1 MGASTTAL
9 SDQELGLMLY
19 FYSREFGE
27 LNIDAPKIYLS
38 HVNMTAPDESADQEV
53 AVEPGTWMFVLMAA
67 VFFLVLKFGRKKP
80 RIQNTEVQEQ
90 TEVEEKPD

>member
-1 MGASTTAL
+1 MGASTTAP
-9 SDQELGLMLY
+9 SEQELGLILY
-19 FYSREFGE
+19 FHSRELGE
-27 LNIDAPKIYLS
+27 LNIDAPTIYLS

>member
-9 SDQELGLMLY
+9 SDQELVTIFY
-19 FYSREFGE
+19 FHSHEPGE
-27 LNIDAPKIYLS
+27 LNIDASTTYLS
-38 HVNMTAPDESADQEV
+38 HISMMTLDERVSEEATM
-53 AVEPGTWMFVLMAA
+53 EPGSWMIVLMAA
-67 VFFLVLKFGRKKP
+67 VFVLVLKFGRKKP